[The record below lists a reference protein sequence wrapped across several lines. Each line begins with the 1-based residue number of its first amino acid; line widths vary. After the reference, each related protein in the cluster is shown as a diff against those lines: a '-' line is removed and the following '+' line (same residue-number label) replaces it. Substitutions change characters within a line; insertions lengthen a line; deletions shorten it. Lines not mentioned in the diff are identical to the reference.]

1 MCMYQQK
8 GETPLL
14 IAVRTGKGS
23 VVRFLMNE
31 CKVDITQL
39 DQVRLFTM

>member
-1 MCMYQQK
+1 MLYQQK

-14 IAVRTGKGS
+14 KAVSEEKS
-23 VVRFLMNE
+23 DVVRYLINE

-39 DQVRLFTM
+39 DQVRLSTM